1 DKLINVLG
9 DNGWKWTQQWFIKYP
24 WIVNIQVPILS
35 NHQDKAIWVDNN
47 GREKRFTT
55 NIVWK
60 DVRVSSGKVSWC
72 DLIWHPNCIPKH
84 TFILWLGVKEKLYTQ
99 DRMGKWYPNKRFEC
113 SLCNKEPDS
122 HEHLFFKCKYA
133 QYIWKKICDMAKLRK
148 LCLAVSVY
156 FIWQERNKRL
166 FNSCRRD
173 EEDLFKTICEELR
186 AKMVSI
192 TVKSNVNIIQA
203 ETDNMAQL
211 HNQQLEYIID
221 DEYYNMNEFADHSSA
236 TFAAD
241 PMDSDFE
248 DDIDQSKPITDTSA
262 EEARNGKDI
271 QGIPWER
278 LNFTREKYRETRLL
292 QYKNYQNLDNSHDDL
307 EKECKIVDKGH
318 TFYDFQFNTRLVK
331 PTVVHF
337 QLRNLLWATSKHDLY
352 LMQNYS
358 VMHWSSLLKRGKEVI
373 NVAMPVL
380 PTLKYPGSFSRSL
393 SRVQV
398 STMAVKDELIVAGG
412 FHGELICKYLNK
424 PGVSFATK
432 IATDETAITNSVDIS
447 YSSSGA
453 MRVMTAN
460 NDALIRVFDAKSFTC
475 VDNFSFPW
483 CVNDTSVSPD
493 GKLLA
498 VLGDSTECLIA
509 DAQSGKEINKM
520 KGHVD
525 YSFASAWHP
534 NGQIVA
540 TGNQDTT
547 CRLWDIRNPSKSLA
561 VLKGR
566 MGAIRAIRFSSDGR
580 YLAIA
585 EPADFVHIFDSQTD
599 YGS

>member
-1 DKLINVLG
+1 
-9 DNGWKWTQQWFIKYP
+9 
-24 WIVNIQVPILS
+24 
-35 NHQDKAIWVDNN
+35 
-47 GREKRFTT
+47 
-55 NIVWK
+55 
-60 DVRVSSGKVSWC
+60 
-72 DLIWHPNCIPKH
+72 
-84 TFILWLGVKEKLYTQ
+84 
-99 DRMGKWYPNKRFEC
+99 M
-113 SLCNKEPDS
+113 
-122 HEHLFFKCKYA
+122 
-133 QYIWKKICDMAKLRK
+133 
-148 LCLAVSVY
+148 
-156 FIWQERNKRL
+156 
-166 FNSCRRD
+166 
-173 EEDLFKTICEELR
+173 
-186 AKMVSI
+186 
-192 TVKSNVNIIQA
+192 
-203 ETDNMAQL
+203 
-211 HNQQLEYIID
+211 
-221 DEYYNMNEFADHSSA
+221 
-236 TFAAD
+236 
-241 PMDSDFE
+241 
-248 DDIDQSKPITDTSA
+248 
-262 EEARNGKDI
+262 
-271 QGIPWER
+271 
-278 LNFTREKYRETRLL
+278 
-292 QYKNYQNLDNSHDDL
+292 
-307 EKECKIVDKGH
+307 
-318 TFYDFQFNTRLVK
+318 
-331 PTVVHF
+331 
-337 QLRNLLWATSKHDLY
+337 LRNLLWATSKHDLY

-398 STMAVKDELIVAGG
+398 STMAVKDDLIVAGG

-460 NDALIRVFDAKSFTC
+460 NDALIRVFDAKSFAC

-483 CVNDTSVSPD
+483 SVNVSISYLYCMWKYGHIWGWLKWCWLKMVKLDFNGQRWDTSVSPD

-498 VLGDSTECLIA
+498 VLGDSTECLLA
-509 DAQSGKEINKM
+509 DAQSGKEINKL
-520 KGHVD
+520 KGHLD

-547 CRLWDIRNPSKSLA
+547 CRLWDIRIPSKSLA

-599 YGS
+599 YGSGQEIDVFGEIGGISFSPDAEALFVGISDRTYGSVLEYNRRHHNRYLEAIF